1 MSDNAN
7 AGQNLCKMK
16 DVCSLLSFW
25 TRKIS
30 LNWDFQNPIYSYDD
44 DDDDDDDD
52 DEDDDEE

>member
-52 DEDDDEE
+52 DE